1 MGRTL
6 LGLAGLNLRS
16 AMNDFFVRSQVLH
29 ETVILS
35 LVKSAIHIY
44 MVILFSLLS
53 LAALSFYGPRIQL
66 LYPWQL
72 STTTFAMCS
81 ENQGCNLCSTLKE
94 PLAVPNSHKNISIIN
109 DIQKLQISDKPWH
122 SRPQVSKST
131 SNTHY
136 IGKSKAKLFFF
147 QLPND
152 ENIFKETWQVWSRM
166 AWLHFW
172 SNNCSTEPSGTL
184 VKQLRISVLPLM
196 CARGKGQGL
205 NLQLHNMHSEEGR
218 GKSQA
223 RSLHYQVSRFLCYRM
238 SKASLE

>member
-44 MVILFSLLS
+44 MVILFSLLN

-136 IGKSKAKLFFF
+136 IGKSKAKLFFSSC
-147 QLPND
+147 LMMRIYSKKPGKCGREWLDCTSDPTTAVLNPV
-152 ENIFKETWQVWSRM
+152 EPWS
-166 AWLHFW
+166 
-172 SNNCSTEPSGTL
+172 S
-184 VKQLRISVLPLM
+184 
-196 CARGKGQGL
+196 
-205 NLQLHNMHSEEGR
+205 
-218 GKSQA
+218 
-223 RSLHYQVSRFLCYRM
+223 
-238 SKASLE
+238 SLEFPFFL